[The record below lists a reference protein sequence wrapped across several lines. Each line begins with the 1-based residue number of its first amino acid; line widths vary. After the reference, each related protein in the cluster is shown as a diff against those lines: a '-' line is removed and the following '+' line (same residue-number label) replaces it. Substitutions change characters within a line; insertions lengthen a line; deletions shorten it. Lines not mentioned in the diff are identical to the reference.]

1 MGDTGD
7 LAIWESRFAD
17 MQDEQRALRA
27 AGMWKS
33 GRRTLLNALGIE
45 HSETRLCDAL
55 KWALT
60 PDGWHGA
67 GVRPLR
73 QFLLHIGLPSEELH
87 NERLL
92 EAQIEREEVRNFRQ
106 PDETRADIVIRLPGI
121 PRTVLVEA
129 KVFASEQPRQA
140 ERLANLWA
148 SEDQLLLVFLTRT
161 GQLPA
166 TSAEGG
172 PTWRPLAWSEVAQVL
187 RSAGAG
193 TASAGYEEFVETL
206 EIFGGHRHG

>member
-1 MGDTGD
+1 MGHSYD
-7 LAIWESRFAD
+7 LALWERRFED
-17 MQDEQRALRA
+17 MQGEHRALRA

-33 GRRTLLNALGIE
+33 GRRTLLHALGIE

-73 QFLLHIGLPSEELH
+73 QFLLHIGLPSAELDD
-87 NERLL
+87 ERLL
-92 EAQIEREEVRNFRQ
+92 EAQIEREEVKNFRQ
-106 PDETRADIVIRLPGI
+106 PDETRADLVIRLPGI

-129 KVFASEQPRQA
+129 KVFAPEQPRQA
-140 ERLANLWA
+140 ERLATLWGN
-148 SEDQLLLVFLTRT
+148 EDPMLVFLTRT
-161 GQLPA
+161 GDLPTT
-166 TSAEGG
+166 TSKVG
-172 PTWRPLAWSEVAQVL
+172 PTWMPLAWSEVSQVL

-193 TASAGYEEFVETL
+193 TASAGYNEFVETL